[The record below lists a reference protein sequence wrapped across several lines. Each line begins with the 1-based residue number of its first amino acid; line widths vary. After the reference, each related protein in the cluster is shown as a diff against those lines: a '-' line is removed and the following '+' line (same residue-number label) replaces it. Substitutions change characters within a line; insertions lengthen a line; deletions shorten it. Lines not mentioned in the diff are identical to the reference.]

1 MTTALQRAPKLAL
14 AFAVVLGTSAMLQ
27 GCLVGAVAGAGVAV
41 VGGTAKIAGSA
52 VGAGFD
58 AVTTSDEETRAR
70 REREQR
76 DYDRQQRR
84 CEQRQ
89 AQGKRC

>member
-1 MTTALQRAPKLAL
+1 MSITRSRPLAL
-14 AFAVVLGTSAMLQ
+14 AAMLGGALLLQ
-27 GCLVGAVAGAGVAV
+27 GCVVGAVVGAGAAV
-41 VGGTAKIAGSA
+41 VGTGAKVTGGV

-58 AVTTSDEETRAR
+58 AVTTSDQETRQR

-76 DYDRQQRR
+76 DYDREQRR
-84 CEQRQ
+84 CQQRQ

>member
-1 MTTALQRAPKLAL
+1 MTTSFTRATALLAVIGGSL
-14 AFAVVLGTSAMLQ
+14 LLQ
-27 GCLVGAVAGAGVAV
+27 GCVVGAV
-41 VGGTAKIAGSA
+41 

-58 AVTTSDEETRAR
+58 AVTTSDEETKAK

-76 DYDRQQRR
+76 EWEREQRR

-89 AQGKRC
+89 RQGKDC